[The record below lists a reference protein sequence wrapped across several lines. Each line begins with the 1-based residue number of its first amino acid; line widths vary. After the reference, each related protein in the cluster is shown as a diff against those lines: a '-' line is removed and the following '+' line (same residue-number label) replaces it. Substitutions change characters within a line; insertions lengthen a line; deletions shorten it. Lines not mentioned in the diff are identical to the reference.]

1 MKEYTI
7 YGQSNDDP
15 TIYTIAQVRGIY
27 ADKVVDMLFDY
38 QEWTDYE
45 IFFDTLWADGGDNE

>member
-1 MKEYTI
+1 MKYTI

-15 TIYTIAQVRGIY
+15 TIYTIAQVQGKY
-27 ADKVVDMLFDY
+27 AAQVIDMLFDY

-45 IFFDTLWADGGDNE
+45 IFFDTIWADGGTDE

>member
-1 MKEYTI
+1 MKYTI

-15 TIYTIAQVRGIY
+15 TIYTIAQVQGNY
-27 ADKVVDMLFDY
+27 AAQVIDMLFDY